1 MGKHLKNLLDGAWQV
16 LVMWPESDYVRPS
29 RGDFGKDSDNLRANA
44 RRIARGLRDNVK
56 KKKPGKAYDGA
67 CA

>member
-1 MGKHLKNLLDGAWQV
+1 MGKHLKNLLDGARQV

-29 RGDFGKDSDNLRANA
+29 RGDFGKDSDNLRADVQ
-44 RRIARGLRDNVK
+44 RIARGLRDNVK
-56 KKKPGKAYDGA
+56 KKKHGKAYDRE